1 MEEKGYNG
9 NVFHLYPKRRYPV
22 FERGEGIYLYDEDG
36 KRYIDGVGGA
46 AVVNI
51 GHGVQEVLEAMAR
64 QARQF
69 CYEFPFLYTSRSQE
83 ELARKVAELSPEGL
97 SYAFFVSGGSEANE
111 TAIKLARQYQ
121 VETGHA
127 GRYKVVSRWMS
138 YHGASLGALS
148 VTGRY
153 SFRNIFGPLLLDF
166 PKISAPFCYHCPC
179 HLDYPG
185 CDLACAHELE
195 RVIKL
200 EGSEYIAAFLAEPV
214 VGGSLG
220 AVSPPPE
227 YYPIIRSICDKY
239 GILFIAD
246 EVITGFG
253 RTGKNFGIDHWGVA
267 PDMITTGKGIGGG
280 YAPLGAVIVHER
292 IYWAVAEGSG
302 LFHHGFTYGGN
313 PLSCAVGLA
322 VLDYIEKNGLVE
334 RSARLGEVLL
344 GELSRLKEHSIVAD
358 VRGRGLL
365 AGVELLADPLT
376 KTPFPKEKGVAEMV
390 EAAAADRGLLTLPG
404 TGDVDGISGDHILLA
419 PPFVITEEQIGD
431 LVNALEEAIMEVEGK
446 VIA

>member
-1 MEEKGYNG
+1 MEEKVYDG
-9 NVFHLYPKRRYPV
+9 NVFHLYPKRQYPV

-51 GHGVQEVLEAMAR
+51 GHGVREVLEAMTR
-64 QARQF
+64 QASQF
-69 CYEFPFLYTSRSQE
+69 CYEFPFLYTSRTQE
-83 ELARKVAELSPEGL
+83 ELARRLAAFSPAGL

-121 VETGHA
+121 VEKGRP
-127 GRYKVVSRWMS
+127 GRYKVISRWMS

-166 PKISAPFCYHCPC
+166 PKIPAPFCFHCPY
-179 HLDYPG
+179 HQDYPA
-185 CDLACAHELE
+185 CDLTCAHELE
-195 RVIKL
+195 RIIKL
-200 EGSEYIAAFLAEPV
+200 EGSEYIAGFLAEPV
-214 VGGSLG
+214 VGGTLG

-227 YYPIIRSICDKY
+227 YYQIIRSICDRY
-239 GILFIAD
+239 DILFMVD

-253 RTGKNFGIDHWGVA
+253 RTGKNFAIEHWGVV
-267 PDMITTGKGIGGG
+267 PDIITSGKGISSG
-280 YAPLGAVIVHER
+280 YAPLGAVIIHER
-292 IYWAVAEGSG
+292 IYQAVAEGSG

-313 PLSCAVGLA
+313 PVSCAVGLA
-322 VLDYIEKNGLVE
+322 VLDYIEKNRLVE
-334 RSARLGEVLL
+334 RAARMGEVLL
-344 GELSRLKEHSIVAD
+344 QELSRLKEHAIVAD
-358 VRGRGLL
+358 VRGRGMM

-376 KTPFPKEKGVAEMV
+376 KAPFPKEKEVAEKV
-390 EAAAADRGLLTLPG
+390 EAAAAERGLLVLPG
-404 TGDVDGISGDHILLA
+404 TGDVDGISGDHLLLA

-431 LVNALEEAIMEVEGK
+431 LVDILEEAIMAVEGE
-446 VIA
+446 VTA